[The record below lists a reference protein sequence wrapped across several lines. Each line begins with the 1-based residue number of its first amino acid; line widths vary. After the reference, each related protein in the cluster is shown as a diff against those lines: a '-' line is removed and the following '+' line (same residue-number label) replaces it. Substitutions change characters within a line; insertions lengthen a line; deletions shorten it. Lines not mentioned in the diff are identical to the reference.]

1 MSSKHKHE
9 LVHFSE
15 LDFCVADAAQAPA
28 SCLYELCTHTWA
40 LLRNHVRST
49 QKLVN

>member
-1 MSSKHKHE
+1 MSSKHKHK

-15 LDFCVADAAQAPA
+15 LDFCLADVAQAPA
-28 SCLYELCTHTWA
+28 SRLYELCTHTWA
-40 LLRNHVRST
+40 LLCNHVRST

>member
-1 MSSKHKHE
+1 MSSKHKHK

-15 LDFCVADAAQAPA
+15 LDFSVADVAQAPA

-40 LLRNHVRST
+40 LLCNHVRST